1 MADMNNEVNL
11 NIAFGNRMIYFL
23 IFVVLSFITLGLYP
37 IYYYVTRT
45 DEKIFLLNE
54 IRNELKNKQIK

>member
-11 NIAFGNRMIYFL
+11 NIPFFNRIIYFL

-37 IYYYVTRT
+37 VYYYVTIT